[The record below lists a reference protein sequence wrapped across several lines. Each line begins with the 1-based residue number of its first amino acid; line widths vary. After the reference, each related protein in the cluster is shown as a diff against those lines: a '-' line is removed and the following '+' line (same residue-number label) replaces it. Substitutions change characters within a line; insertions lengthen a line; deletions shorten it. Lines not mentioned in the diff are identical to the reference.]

1 MKKRMFTYLALL
13 CIAFT
18 TANASEIKPAKK
30 VNMTKPSA
38 VIDAFIEAQVKGD
51 VSLFDQVLANE
62 LVMKVNRPGS
72 INFHTK
78 ENIMTY
84 YGKNADVL
92 RGYQP
97 NYEILSSSKT
107 AILARVDLKF
117 ASFIQQNFVAL
128 EKDSLGEW
136 KITQLNR
143 FNKAI

>member
-18 TANASEIKPAKK
+18 TANATEVKPVKK
-30 VNMTKPSA
+30 VNLTKPAA
-38 VIDAFIEAQVKGD
+38 VINAYIEAQVKGD
-51 VSLFDQVLANE
+51 IALFDQVLANE
-62 LVMKVNRPGS
+62 LVMKVNRPDR

-92 RGYQP
+92 RGCQP
-97 NYEILSSSKT
+97 NYEILSSRNT
-107 AILARVDLKF
+107 AILVRIDFKF
-117 ASFIQQNFVAL
+117 DTFVQQNFVAL

-143 FNKAI
+143 FNKAV